1 MLRLRL
7 YGPGLVPPMVDLVA
21 GDDPVDIILD
31 EGKKRVVVNWRGTL
45 QELAEALRKDN
56 EWRYPVVAVRGKEGR

>member
-21 GDDPVDIILD
+21 GDDKVEIVLD
-31 EGKKRVVVNWRGTL
+31 EGREVVVEWQGTL
-45 QELAEALRKDN
+45 GELADALRRDKDKR
-56 EWRYPVVAVRGKEGR
+56 ETK